1 MKERIIDSIVAVLS
15 FIAALISFLG
25 IEKKSKPVIIAFV
38 TFSIL
43 MLILILI
50 IWIFYWRA
58 LPKKYKNEDKIKQYL
73 EKIYSIKGNCFI
85 FSQGSLSWLD
95 YGKIKNILEKKC
107 RNRQLTIVVPR
118 KNSKTNVYENIKGN
132 IYTYDELHTE
142 SFASWSVIN
151 PAGKD
156 GVVAIGYDKNGTHYI
171 KEYTSK
177 DEDIIKIV
185 KMFTDFIESNSEKKR
200 NRNNA
205 KVGKH

>member
-1 MKERIIDSIVAVLS
+1 MKERVIDSIVAVLS

-25 IEKKSKPVIIAFV
+25 IEEKSKSVNIAFII
-38 TFSIL
+38 FCFLMSIL
-43 MLILILI
+43 IIF
-50 IWIFYWRA
+50 IWIFYFKSQ
-58 LPKKYKNEDKIKQYL
+58 PKKYKNETKIKQYL
-73 EKIYSIKGNCFI
+73 EKIYSIKGPCFI
-85 FSQGSLSWLD
+85 FSQGGLSWLD
-95 YGKIKNILEKKC
+95 YGSIKNRLETKC
-107 RNRQLTIVVPR
+107 RNRQLTIVVPQ
-118 KNSKTNVYENIKGN
+118 KNSKTNEFENKKGN
-132 IYTYDELHTE
+132 VYTYDDFNTQ

-156 GVVAIGYDKNGTHYI
+156 GIIAIGYDKDGTHYI
-171 KEYTSK
+171 KEYTAK